1 MVSILTAAFAAPT
14 NSRDEKTMKS
24 VSAWYYLR
32 LEKQRQMSAQ
42 RSAAV
47 KGGGLLFGSY
57 RRGRASTRIRN
68 IHARQTRKNY
78 QGL

>member
-1 MVSILTAAFAAPT
+1 MVSILTAFAAPT

-24 VSAWYYLR
+24 VSAWYYLP

-47 KGGGLLFGSY
+47 EGGGLLF
-57 RRGRASTRIRN
+57 RFMPARTRFDENKEYPCAIN
-68 IHARQTRKNY
+68 SKK
-78 QGL
+78 

>member
-24 VSAWYYLR
+24 VSAWYYLP

-47 KGGGLLFGSY
+47 EGGGLLFGSY

-68 IHARQTRKNY
+68 IHAR
-78 QGL
+78 